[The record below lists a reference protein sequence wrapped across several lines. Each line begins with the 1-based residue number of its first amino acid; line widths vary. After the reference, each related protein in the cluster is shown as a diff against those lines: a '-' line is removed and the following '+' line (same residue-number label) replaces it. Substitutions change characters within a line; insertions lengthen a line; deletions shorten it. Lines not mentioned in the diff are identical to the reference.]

1 MEIWK
6 DIDGYN
12 GYYQVSNQGR
22 VKNAERGT
30 ILKQQISRFGYKRV
44 KLFKGNKGKDYAVHR
59 LVAQAFI
66 DNPEGK
72 PCVNHINFDKT
83 CNAVE
88 NLEWCTYEENNK
100 WSMANGRK
108 AMRPE
113 WLEKICKT
121 RKTKAVVGTNIKTGE
136 KVYFNSIRATK
147 EIGADPSD
155 VSRCCRGLSGSSGGY
170 YWELLEARKSDGT
183 YIKK

>member
-1 MEIWK
+1 MIMEIWK
-6 DIDGYN
+6 DIDGYD
-12 GYYQVSNQGR
+12 GYYQVSNYGR
-22 VKNAERGT
+22 IKNANKGT
-30 ILKQQISRFGYKRV
+30 YLKQQTNRFGYKRV
-44 KLFKGNKGKDYAVHR
+44 KLFKNNKGKEYAVHR
-59 LVAQAFI
+59 LVALAFI
-66 DNPEGK
+66 ENPENK

-83 CNAVE
+83 CNIAE

-100 WSMANGRK
+100 WSMVNGRK

-136 KVYFNSIRATK
+136 KVYFKSIRATK

-155 VSRCCRGLSGSSGGY
+155 VSRCCRGLKESSGGY
-170 YWELLEARKSDGT
+170 RWSLLKAEE
-183 YIKK
+183 